1 MRPNALKLG
10 EKIMFFRILINFII
24 GYVRVA
30 VEGYYIERFIN
41 ICKNEKIAVWNLKR
55 NNDVK
60 LFLNVGLKDYRRI
73 LKVAKKTKCKVKIQ
87 RKRGVPFVLNRYKKR
102 KIFGILLMLLIATTI
117 FSSNFIWNIEV
128 RVENDEKVDN
138 IVQDLEEM
146 GLKTGEWKSKVNIKD
161 VISKVR
167 LKRQDIAWMGIELKG
182 TNAIVKIAKA
192 KEKPQIL
199 DENEYCNIVS
209 DKTGV
214 ITKISAQNGTAVVKV
229 GDTITKGTPLINGWL
244 EGKYTGLRYVH
255 AKGEIEA
262 KVWHTRS
269 TKVECNQVI
278 KEGTGNEENKYSI
291 KFNNFKINLQKKLSK
306 FEIYDTITSENKL
319 KIFSDF
325 YLPIAIE
332 KTTYKEQKEKNI
344 TYTPEEAKNI
354 GIVQL
359 QKELDGEIENK
370 ENIVNKNINFY
381 ERPEAVEVYVTYE
394 VLENVGTEEKIVF

>member
-1 MRPNALKLG
+1 
-10 EKIMFFRILINFII
+10 MFFRILINFII

-269 TKVECNQVI
+269 TKVEYNQVI

-359 QKELDGEIENK
+359 QKELDEEIENK